1 MSQRFAVIGLGQLG
15 TSIALTMASRGAEVI
30 AIDQELNNVERIKDQ
45 VAYAVALDAT
55 DNKALQA
62 QDIDRAAAAVVAI
75 GDNFEALVL
84 TTVVLQELGVKRIIA
99 RAASEQQR
107 AILTKLGIEEIL
119 LPEKKVGESV
129 AKMLLQP
136 SIKAFLSL
144 SDEYE
149 IVEIEAP
156 AKVTGQTL
164 VQLNLRK
171 KFNLNLIT
179 LKRKA
184 DTEEESAHFIG
195 VPYPETKILKGDV
208 LFIMGSHEDIRQFI
222 ASYQ

>member
-15 TSIALTMASRGAEVI
+15 TSIALTLASRGAEVV
-30 AIDQELNNVERIKDQ
+30 AIDQELDNVERIKDQ

-55 DNKALQA
+55 DIKALQA
-62 QDIDRAAAAVVAI
+62 QDIDRVAAAVVTI
-75 GDNFEALVL
+75 GGNFEALVL
-84 TTVVLQELGVKRIIA
+84 TTVVLQELGVERVIA
-99 RAASEQQR
+99 RAASDQQR

-119 LPEKKVGESV
+119 SPEKKIGESV

-144 SDEYE
+144 SEEYE
-149 IVEIEAP
+149 IVEVEAP

-164 VQLNLRK
+164 VELKLRK

-184 DTEEESAHFIG
+184 DTEDEPAHFIG
-195 VPYPETKILKGDV
+195 VPYPETKIQEGDI
-208 LFIMGSHEDIRQFI
+208 LFIMGSREDIRQFI
-222 ASYQ
+222 DSYQ

>member
-1 MSQRFAVIGLGQLG
+1 MNQRFAVIGLGQLG
-15 TSIALTMASRGAEVI
+15 TSIALTLASRGAEVI
-30 AIDQELNNVERIKDQ
+30 AIDQELEQVERIKDQ

-55 DNKALQA
+55 DIKALQA
-62 QDIDRAAAAVVAI
+62 QDIDRVAAAVVAI
-75 GDNFEALVL
+75 GDDFEALVL
-84 TTVVLQELGVKRIIA
+84 TTVVLQELKVKRIIA

-119 LPEKKVGESV
+119 SPEKKIGESV

-144 SDEYE
+144 SEKYE

-156 AKVTGQTL
+156 PRVTGQTL
-164 VQLNLRK
+164 VELKLRK
-171 KFNLNLIT
+171 NFNLNLIT

-184 DTEEESAHFIG
+184 DAEDQPAHFIG
-195 VPYPETKILKGDV
+195 VPYPETKIQEGDV
-208 LFIMGSHEDIRQFI
+208 LFIMGAREDIRQFVD
-222 ASYQ
+222 SYR